1 MKAELI
7 LKSSCVF
14 TAAGEPP
21 FAGYV
26 ALGGGH
32 ILAVGHGE
40 PESALI
46 RDNCRILD
54 CGDGTICPGFFD
66 VHCFFTGYAAQKL
79 GLDARAA

>member
-46 RDNCRILD
+46 RYLRLVLRIFSMMRLNR
-54 CGDGTICPGFFD
+54 IS
-66 VHCFFTGYAAQKL
+66 
-79 GLDARAA
+79 